1 MALEDRSMISQVCG
15 SGEPRRACG
24 VGKCPQRPV
33 LFAKVAALGLA
44 KKISPSRRLKAHLA
58 VLVDTRL
65 ARLFDTVS
73 LSDVYG
79 LIVSKSSAE
88 LRDAFELAASAE
100 SLPLLVHCTH
110 GKDRTGVLIAMLL
123 HICGA
128 SRETIAAEYAL
139 SHSWGCSIEG
149 RAAMLEALPEK
160 FRAPIEPTDQFE
172 RWCSAPEDA
181 IHNLWRR
188 ISRKFGSVDAYL
200 DSIGINASTRARIC
214 AALTVPREELPT
226 PAAA

>member
-1 MALEDRSMISQVCG
+1 VRDQLSEAIQNRLGSFIRYIQLTDIYLWICLHHGDSLKEALLLCAD
-15 SGEPRRACG
+15 PRAH
-24 VGKCPQRPV
+24 PV
-33 LFAKVAALGLA
+33 M
-44 KKISPSRRLKAHLA
+44 
-58 VLVDTRL
+58 
-65 ARLFDTVS
+65 
-73 LSDVYG
+73 
-79 LIVSKSSAE
+79 
-88 LRDAFELAASAE
+88 
-100 SLPLLVHCTH
+100 VHCTH